1 MAKSKTKFFCNE
13 CGYESAGWLGRCPGC
28 AQWNTFVEEKI
39 TKEVSGAL
47 NTGIRNTPVAVPIN
61 EVSIDDENRL
71 STSIDEL
78 DRVIGGGVVKGSMIL
93 IAGDPGVGKST
104 LMLMLSGNIAKSH
117 RVLYVSGEESV
128 RQIKMRAKRLN
139 VDASE
144 LYLVSETNINSI
156 TRLVE
161 EIQPSYLVVDSIQT
175 LYDDAIQSA
184 PGSVSQVRE
193 TTNTLMQIA
202 KTQGISVF
210 IVGHVTKGG
219 AIAGPMV
226 LEHMV
231 DTVLYFEGER
241 HQTYRV
247 LRSVKNRFGS
257 TNEIGVFEM
266 KENGLV
272 EVQNPSL
279 ALLSGRPVDCPG
291 TAVVCTMEGTRPML
305 IEVQA
310 LVTRS
315 GFMNARRMATG
326 FDVNRLSL
334 LLAVMEKRLG
344 LKLSN
349 FDVYVNVIGGIRITE
364 PAVDM
369 PVVAAILSSYRDLSL
384 NPGMVF
390 FGEVGLT
397 GEIRTVSHVDKRVS
411 EAIRLGFT
419 KCIVPKG
426 NKLKPNEKDKIVS
439 ISSIQELNEL
449 LLK

>member
-161 EIQPSYLVVDSIQT
+161 EIQPSYLVVD
-175 LYDDAIQSA
+175 
-184 PGSVSQVRE
+184 
-193 TTNTLMQIA
+193 
-202 KTQGISVF
+202 
-210 IVGHVTKGG
+210 
-219 AIAGPMV
+219 
-226 LEHMV
+226 
-231 DTVLYFEGER
+231 
-241 HQTYRV
+241 
-247 LRSVKNRFGS
+247 
-257 TNEIGVFEM
+257 
-266 KENGLV
+266 
-272 EVQNPSL
+272 
-279 ALLSGRPVDCPG
+279 
-291 TAVVCTMEGTRPML
+291 
-305 IEVQA
+305 
-310 LVTRS
+310 
-315 GFMNARRMATG
+315 
-326 FDVNRLSL
+326 
-334 LLAVMEKRLG
+334 
-344 LKLSN
+344 
-349 FDVYVNVIGGIRITE
+349 
-364 PAVDM
+364 
-369 PVVAAILSSYRDLSL
+369 
-384 NPGMVF
+384 
-390 FGEVGLT
+390 
-397 GEIRTVSHVDKRVS
+397 
-411 EAIRLGFT
+411 
-419 KCIVPKG
+419 
-426 NKLKPNEKDKIVS
+426 
-439 ISSIQELNEL
+439 
-449 LLK
+449 